1 LAEDRAGAWL
11 LYGANGYTGELIAR
25 EAVRRGLAPILA
37 GRRRETLE
45 PLARELGLELRV
57 FGLEDP
63 EALGAGLAG
72 TAVVL
77 HAAGPFVRT
86 SRPMVE
92 ACLAAGCHYLDITGE
107 VAVFEAIYRRDE
119 AARKAGVAL
128 VPGVGFDVVPSD
140 ALAARLAAE
149 LPGAE
154 RLDLAFAGSRGTTS
168 SRGTLVT
175 MLEGLPAI
183 GWERHDGRLIA
194 VRPLARQL
202 EIDFPGLGRRRVT
215 QIPWGDLSSA
225 FRTTGIPNLRT
236 FAAMPPRAVRLLRLL
251 RPLLPLAGRPAIK
264 ARLQA
269 RVRRTVSGPSAEVR
283 ERARM
288 HVWGRA
294 TAPDGTSIERTLT
307 TPEGYQLTAITAVEA
322 ARRALAGALRPGAWT
337 PTQAFGEA
345 LLEPLGGD
353 GTGGARP

>member
-1 LAEDRAGAWL
+1 MADLRASGWL

-25 EAVRRGLAPILA
+25 EAVRRGLTPVLA
-37 GRRRETLE
+37 GRREEALG
-45 PLARELGLELRV
+45 PLARELGLVSRA
-57 FGLEDP
+57 FGLDDA
-63 EALGAGLAG
+63 EAVRAGLEG
-72 TAVVL
+72 VAVVL

-107 VAVFEAIYRRDE
+107 VAVFEAVYRRDA
-119 AARKAGVAL
+119 AARRAGVAL

-140 ALAARLAAE
+140 ALATRLAAE

-154 RLDLAFAGSRGTTS
+154 RLDLAFAGSRGTSS

-175 MLEGLPAI
+175 MIEGLPAI
-183 GWERHDGRLIA
+183 GWERRDGRL
-194 VRPLARQL
+194 VPVKPLAREL

-225 FRTTGIPNLRT
+225 HRSTGIPNLRT

-251 RPLLPLAGRPAIK
+251 RPLLPLLGRPAIK

-283 ERARM
+283 ERSRM
-288 HVWGRA
+288 HLWGRA
-294 TAPDGTSIERTLT
+294 TAPDGTAVERTMT
-307 TPEGYQLTAITAVEA
+307 TPEGYALTAITAVEA
-322 ARRALAGALRPGAWT
+322 ARRALAGELRPGAWT

-345 LLEPLGGD
+345 LLA
-353 GTGGARP
+353 TAGAAADRL